1 MASYIGKNG
10 SVRLYESTDTARS
23 LAGSNVER
31 EDGVFTD
38 ITAAAHSA
46 AASLTGTLL
55 VTAGDFVY
63 IGHTSKF
70 ARINLDVSVA
80 AVGLGTLVVEYYNG
94 TVFTTAVPELLDGTS
109 VGGTTFGQDGVIS
122 FKVPIDWALQG
133 DASLDADKFYVRLS
147 SVSTPGTPPNAEQL
161 IAVDG
166 MFYPLQFEAMDHSAP
181 EGRQRRE
188 EIPILD
194 RANLNTGFHYVQGSD
209 EPEVEPV
216 EVTFS
221 LRLNDDINASTE
233 HELFEAL
240 RVNNPQVTT
249 WTGVGVS
256 TKGDTSLDGTNQTPQ
271 FSDGGTALKKTLAL
285 QIVWTSQT
293 TGLQIGRE
301 YNEIWFD
308 LSTVEFSEA
317 EDGVNVSLTGLVFG
331 TIREIADFA
340 YQY

>member
-1 MASYIGKNG
+1 MKCKITFIGGG
-10 SVRLYESTDTARS
+10 SLR
-23 LAGSNVER
+23 
-31 EDGVFTD
+31 
-38 ITAAAHSA
+38 
-46 AASLTGTLL
+46 TL
-55 VTAGDFVY
+55 
-63 IGHTSKF
+63 
-70 ARINLDVSVA
+70 
-80 AVGLGTLVVEYYNG
+80 
-94 TVFTTAVPELLDGTS
+94 
-109 VGGTTFGQDGVIS
+109 GVIR
-122 FKVPIDWALQG
+122 DWALQG